1 MAAINP
7 MTDYANYTA
16 APKVEPE
23 PLHFDNMDTDFF
35 ANDPGLSS
43 GSSRGAD
50 GLSPQSNSHSSVNE
64 FGRSLDECF
73 GDHGEP
79 VHMNMEG
86 VSGGPFLS
94 SSGDGTDGNPSTP
107 MVGGADSE
115 ARRKA
120 QNRAAQRAFRER
132 KEQKFKKL
140 EAQLNESE
148 EERNR
153 LKQELELL
161 RRENEIIASRKQS
174 VTSSAPPVAPM
185 VPTFPSA
192 EHYVSSLTAGHGN
205 NDPKDTYV
213 VYEDK
218 NETMMGAG
226 AVWQYLVEHERADD
240 IDFQAVMEYL
250 KPLAVCGGF
259 GPVFRLSDVG
269 KAISS
274 CLGN

>member
-1 MAAINP
+1 M
-7 MTDYANYTA
+7 MDYANYTA

-23 PLHFDNMDTDFF
+23 PLHFDNMDTEFF
-35 ANDPGLSS
+35 ENDPNLSS
-43 GSSRGAD
+43 GSSRGPE

-73 GDHGEP
+73 GDHGDP
-79 VHMNMEG
+79 VNINM
-86 VSGGPFLS
+86 GGAFGGQMLS
-94 SSGDGTDGNPSTP
+94 SSGDSNNGNPGTP
-107 MVGGADSE
+107 IVGGADSE

-132 KEQKFKKL
+132 KEQRFKKL
-140 EAQLNESE
+140 EAQLTESE

-174 VTSSAPPVAPM
+174 APGPAPPVVQA

-192 EHYVSSLTAGHGN
+192 EYYVSSLTAGHDSKG
-205 NDPKDTYV
+205 PKDTYV
-213 VYEDK
+213 VYED
-218 NETMMGAG
+218 NDDTMMGAG

-259 GPVFRLSDVG
+259 GPVFRLSDVS

-274 CLGN
+274 SVGN